1 MIFFKKFILVCVIII
16 LNLSSSVASE
26 NIVFIDI
33 DYVLNNSNLGKSI
46 YNDLEKINKSNIDL
60 LNKKEKIIKEKKEK
74 INKTKNIVS
83 KDQFEKD
90 VKSFN
95 KEVEKYK
102 REKDDLLKEF
112 KRNKDAR
119 LQDFLNQI
127 NPLIKNYMK
136 KNSIDIILEKNQIF
150 IGNQNKD
157 ITNDII
163 KAINKKFSNNE

>member
-1 MIFFKKFILVCVIII
+1 MIYFKKFILVCVIII

-163 KAINKKFSNNE
+163 KAINNKFSDNG

>member
-16 LNLSSSVASE
+16 LNLSSSIASE

-60 LNKKEKIIKEKKEK
+60 LNKKEKIIKEKKAK

-163 KAINKKFSNNE
+163 KAINNKF

>member
-1 MIFFKKFILVCVIII
+1 MIYFKKFILVCTIFFFHF
-16 LNLSSSVASE
+16 SSSVASE

-60 LNKKEKIIKEKKEK
+60 LSKKEKIIKEKKEK

-95 KEVEKYK
+95 QEVEKYK

-127 NPLIKNYMK
+127 NPLIQNYMK
-136 KNSIDIILEKNQIF
+136 KNSIDLILEKNQIF
-150 IGNQNKD
+150 IGNQNND

-163 KAINKKFSNNE
+163 ELVNNKFSDNG

>member
-163 KAINKKFSNNE
+163 KAINNKFSDNG